1 MQEDLLYQIAL
12 IQTPKVGPVTAKK
25 LYQHFGSAKA
35 IFEQDLNSLLLS
47 GQVNKDSAAE
57 LIKKEQFVFAEQEL
71 VFMNKFGIKALCY
84 DSADYPKRLR
94 HFEDA
99 PFLLYYKGECNL
111 NATRIV
117 AIVGTRKPTDY
128 GRQHCDRL
136 VEALKEYNVMIV
148 SGLAFGIDGC
158 AHQKSVELGIPNVG
172 IVAHGLDR
180 IYPPSHTSLAQR
192 MVKSGGGILS
202 EFPSRTEP
210 MAGNFPARNRIIA
223 GMCDALVVV
232 ETAMSGGSINSANMA
247 NEHQKD
253 VFAFPGR
260 IGDTYSEGCNNL
272 IKTHRASLLTSADD
286 IAYILRWE
294 RQQSSVQKQL
304 FVELSAEE
312 RQVTDHLLGKDSI
325 HLNFLIQETGL
336 STSRLASVLLELEMK
351 GILRSL
357 PGKYFRLA

>member
-12 IQTPKVGPVTAKK
+12 IQTAKIGPVTAKK
-25 LYQHFGSAKA
+25 LYQQFGSAKA
-35 IFEQDLNSLLLS
+35 VFEQDLNNLLIS
-47 GQVNKDSAAE
+47 GLINKDSAAE
-57 LIKKEQFVFAEQEL
+57 LLKKEQFSFAEQEM
-71 VFMNKFGIKALCY
+71 VFMEKFGIKALCY
-84 DSADYPKRLR
+84 DSADYPKRLK

-128 GRQHCDRL
+128 GRQHCESL
-136 VEALKEYNVMIV
+136 VEALKDYNVTIV

-180 IYPPSHTSLAQR
+180 IYPHTHTNLAQR
-192 MVKSGGGILS
+192 MIKTGGGILT

-232 ETAMSGGSINSANMA
+232 ETAMSGGSIISANMA
-247 NEHQKD
+247 NEYQKD
-253 VFAFPGR
+253 VFAIPGR
-260 IGDTYSEGCNNL
+260 IGDTYSEGSNHL
-272 IKTHRASLLTSADD
+272 IKTHRASLLSTADD

-294 RQQSSVQKQL
+294 RQEKGIQKQL

-312 RQVTDHLLGKDSI
+312 RIVTDILLGKDSTHI
-325 HLNFLIQETGL
+325 NFLIQETGL
-336 STSRLASVLLELEMK
+336 STSRLATVLLELEMK